1 MNAITDIRPSA
12 IAGRW
17 YPGDARQLQVEIDRY
32 LGSVKLPEI
41 EGEIIAVIAP
51 HAGYRYSGAV
61 AGHAF
66 AALQKIMPP
75 DLVVVVSPMH
85 SPYRARLLTSSHE
98 AYSTPLGEIPIDVS
112 AQQSLHEQLKNML
125 GYGLTEIRF
134 DDEHSLEIEL
144 PFLQQVLAT
153 PFSLLPVM
161 VRDQSMQVMHAL
173 GKALAQTLEGHN
185 ALLVASTDLSHFYP
199 QEKAK
204 TLDAEVLKHIEAMN
218 PAAVIQAEENEEGFA
233 CGRGAVASVL
243 WAAQNLGADC
253 AQIVNY
259 ATSGEVSGDYSRVVG
274 YGAAVHWSIITHHL
288 NLW

>member
-1 MNAITDIRPSA
+1 MKAITDIRPSA

-17 YPGDARQLQVEIDRY
+17 YPGDARQLQVELDRY
-32 LGSVKLPEI
+32 LQSVKLPEI
-41 EGEIIAVIAP
+41 KGEVIAVIAP

-66 AALQKIMPP
+66 AALQKITPP

-85 SPYRARLLTSSHE
+85 SPYRARLLTSAHE
-98 AYSTPLGEIPIDVS
+98 AYSTPLGEILIDAR

-125 GYGLTEIRF
+125 GYGLTTIRF

-173 GKALAQTLEGHN
+173 GNALAQTLEGHK

-204 TLDAEVLKHIEAMN
+204 ILDAEVLKHIEAMN
-218 PAAVIQAEENEEGFA
+218 PAAVIQAEENEKGFA

-243 WAAQNLGADC
+243 WAAQNLGADR
-253 AQIVNY
+253 AQIVKY
-259 ATSGEVSGDYSRVVG
+259 ATSGEVSGDYSHVVG
-274 YGAAVHWSIITHHL
+274 YGAAVITKTSQVVSK
-288 NLW
+288 N

>member
-1 MNAITDIRPSA
+1 MKTITDIRPSA

-17 YPGDARQLQVEIDRY
+17 YPGDAHQLQVEIDRY
-32 LGSVKLPEI
+32 LQSVKLPEI
-41 EGEIIAVIAP
+41 KGEIIAVIAP

-66 AALQKIMPP
+66 AALQNITPP

-85 SPYRARLLTSSHE
+85 SHYQARLLTSAHE
-98 AYSTPLGEIPIDVS
+98 AYSTPLGEILIDAS
-112 AQQSLHEQLKNML
+112 AQQSLHKQLKNML
-125 GYGLTEIRF
+125 GYGLTAIRF

-161 VRDQSMQVMHAL
+161 VRDQSRQVMHAL
-173 GKALAQTLEGHN
+173 GNALAQTLEGHN
-185 ALLVASTDLSHFYP
+185 ALLVASTDLSHFYA

-204 TLDAEVLKHIEAMN
+204 ILDAEILKHIEAMN

-243 WAAQNLGADC
+243 WAAQNLGADR

-274 YGAAVHWSIITHHL
+274 YGAAVITKTSQVVSE
-288 NLW
+288 N